1 MKRLFVV
8 LGVLAIVAFMPAD
21 RAAADNNDH
30 DLRAVPAVFVGTAP
44 GCAPTPPGSRI
55 VTAAWLN
62 GMGLPDNDGAN
73 NNTTAEQRGDRRSGL
88 LLSKN
93 GLTTDCSSAGAEI
106 KGVRDMTV
114 TATFELGFDYR
125 NGGHCSGGSPRF
137 NVTARSASGETFHF
151 VGGCGN
157 DQSPTPAPQDP
168 AQWTRVRFQTSNPAE
183 SFPVIPV
190 GSKIVSIELIVDEG
204 TDSVS
209 TQDPMGVGLSVVD
222 NIFVNGEFIRSG
234 SNNNKGHTFGKG
246 KGDKE
251 KDKDSDDEDEN
262 DDD

>member
-1 MKRLFVV
+1 MKRLVIG
-8 LGVLAIVAFMPAD
+8 LAVLALIIFIPAD
-21 RAAADNNDH
+21 RAAADDKDH
-30 DLRAVPAVFVGTAP
+30 ELRAVPAVFVGTAP

-62 GMGLPDNDGAN
+62 GMGLPDNDGPN
-73 NNTTAEQRGDRRSGL
+73 DNTTAEQRGDRRSGL

-106 KGVRDMTV
+106 KGVKGMEV

-157 DQSPTPAPQDP
+157 DTSPTPAPQDP

-190 GSKIVSIELIVDEG
+190 GSRIVSIELIVDEG

-222 NIFVNGEFIRSG
+222 NIFVNGRYIRSG

-246 KGDKE
+246 GDRHG
-251 KDKDSDDEDEN
+251 DDRDSEDEG

>member
-1 MKRLFVV
+1 MKRLAVLLAILTLVV
-8 LGVLAIVAFMPAD
+8 LMPAE
-21 RAAADNNDH
+21 RAVADD
-30 DLRAVPAVFVGTAP
+30 DKDKQLRAVPATFVGTAP
-44 GCAPTPPGSRI
+44 GCAPTPPGSHI

-62 GMGLPDNDGAN
+62 GMGLPDNDGLN

-93 GLTTDCSSAGAEI
+93 GLTTDCSSAGADI
-106 KGVRDMTV
+106 KGVKGMVV
-114 TATFELGFDYR
+114 TATFALGFDYR

-137 NVTARSASGETFHF
+137 NVTARSAAGETFHF

-157 DQSPTPAPQDP
+157 DTSPTPAPQDP
-168 AQWTRVRFQTSNPAE
+168 AQWTRVRFETSNAAE

-222 NIFVNGEFIRSG
+222 NIFVNGQFIRFG
-234 SNNNKGHTFGKG
+234 SNNHKGGNGKGEAKGHDND
-246 KGDKE
+246 GD
-251 KDKDSDDEDEN
+251 DDED
-262 DDD
+262 DD

>member
-1 MKRLFVV
+1 MATSSRS
-8 LGVLAIVAFMPAD
+8 APRTPA
-21 RAAADNNDH
+21 RSSRSASYSPIQWSYQA
-30 DLRAVPAVFVGTAP
+30 RPP
-44 GCAPTPPGSRI
+44 GCVPTPPGSRI

-137 NVTARSASGETFHF
+137 NVTARSASGE
-151 VGGCGN
+151 
-157 DQSPTPAPQDP
+157 
-168 AQWTRVRFQTSNPAE
+168 
-183 SFPVIPV
+183 
-190 GSKIVSIELIVDEG
+190 
-204 TDSVS
+204 
-209 TQDPMGVGLSVVD
+209 
-222 NIFVNGEFIRSG
+222 
-234 SNNNKGHTFGKG
+234 
-246 KGDKE
+246 
-251 KDKDSDDEDEN
+251 
-262 DDD
+262 

>member
-1 MKRLFVV
+1 MRRILVLFAVFALVV
-8 LGVLAIVAFMPAD
+8 FLPAD
-21 RAAADNNDH
+21 RAAADNEH
-30 DLRAVPAVFVGTAP
+30 RLRAVPHVFVGTAP

-62 GMGLPDNDGAN
+62 GMGLPDNDGPN
-73 NNTTAEQRGDRRSGL
+73 NNTTAEQRNDRRSGL

-93 GLTTDCSSAGAEI
+93 GLTTDCSSASADIEGV
-106 KGVRDMTV
+106 KGMEV

-137 NVTARSASGETFHF
+137 NVTARGATGETFHF

-157 DQSPTPAPQDP
+157 DTSPTPAPQDP

-222 NIFVNGEFIRSG
+222 NIFINGQFIRSG

-246 KGDKE
+246 GQHHDEDK
-251 KDKDSDDEDEN
+251 DEDEDN
-262 DDD
+262 D